1 MPSRRSLDR
10 ASRVDLTAH
19 TVSYG
24 SSCTRCRTRH
34 VSCRRSPSSSRC
46 VDCIRSAS
54 LCLYPSSRLN
64 ASRTRAALRNIRS
77 HVRHIDELLSILDA
91 DSSSDDNA
99 LGVLPESSTRLST
112 SPVLAS
118 PTVASPNLAS
128 TVLNDP
134 SDSSLAVDV
143 ASDLASPVAGLPS
156 VDLNSIDWT
165 QFIDFQPGDVPGSIF
180 AFDDLYPSGFVP
192 DSLPSLIDDT
202 SSSSSSGFL
211 GSGAFLEYVD
221 PRSL

>member
-1 MPSRRSLDR
+1 MF
-10 ASRVDLTAH
+10 LT
-19 TVSYG
+19 
-24 SSCTRCRTRH
+24 
-34 VSCRRSPSSSRC
+34 
-46 VDCIRSAS
+46 
-54 LCLYPSSRLN
+54 
-64 ASRTRAALRNIRS
+64 
-77 HVRHIDELLSILDA
+77 
-91 DSSSDDNA
+91 SDDNA

-128 TVLNDP
+128 TVLNDPSVNNPSVNDPSVNDP